1 MIGENSSDFLNFVSV
16 LLCFGGE
23 WRINRGI
30 LGYLLS
36 LFRRRRKNCLS
47 REEWSYSYN
56 STKFMR
62 SDFCRAI
69 CTLTSWKR
77 TGVKSLKS
85 TPTSYIVGVHMLRTR
100 SESQPRLP
108 VLLVW
113 TCPNKCQVRL
123 FSCPPKHSSGSW
135 FRMIGCS
142 STEMNIF
149 SATCSK

>member
-1 MIGENSSDFLNFVSV
+1 
-16 LLCFGGE
+16 
-23 WRINRGI
+23 
-30 LGYLLS
+30 
-36 LFRRRRKNCLS
+36 
-47 REEWSYSYN
+47 
-56 STKFMR
+56 MR

-123 FSCPPKHSSGSW
+123 FSCPPFHKRFVHRVDVRERPVAEPDDVLVTQVQIGSKKDDKNHK
-135 FRMIGCS
+135 FNLFI
-142 STEMNIF
+142 I
-149 SATCSK
+149 